1 MALSTREAHECE
13 MSGHIEHL
21 KEIRDKSDQVN
32 DTIVLD
38 AAVQAMDVLERIRE
52 SDRLRSEVE
61 REFGEDVWPA

>member
-1 MALSTREAHECE
+1 

-32 DTIVLD
+32 DTVVLD

-61 REFGEDVWPA
+61 REFGEDVWPT

>member
-1 MALSTREAHECE
+1 

-32 DTIVLD
+32 DTVVLD

-61 REFGEDVWPA
+61 RELGEDVWPT

>member
-1 MALSTREAHECE
+1 MVLSTREAYVCE

-32 DTIVLD
+32 DTVVLD

-61 REFGEDVWPA
+61 REFGEDVWPT